1 MRFGTNW
8 SDETQAL
15 TREHLGLYARP
26 GGPPL
31 PMKAWDGRFGLLVS
45 DNGMFRISDRE
56 SGSVE
61 TYASVAAL
69 IGSGWAID

>member
-8 SDETQAL
+8 SHETQAL

-26 GGPPL
+26 GGPPV
-31 PMKAWDGRFGLLVS
+31 PMKSWDGRFGLLVA
-45 DNGMFRISDRE
+45 DGGMFRITDRE

-61 TYASVAAL
+61 TFSSAAAL
-69 IGSGWAID
+69 INSGWAVD

>member
-15 TREHLGLYARP
+15 TREHLGLYAGP

-31 PMKAWDGRFGLLVS
+31 PMKAWDGRFGLLVA
-45 DNGMFRISDRE
+45 DGGVFHITDRE

-61 TYASVAAL
+61 TFSSATAL
-69 IGSGWAID
+69 INSGWAVD